1 MSSFE
6 TLIRASAA
14 SVIAE
19 FSTLKGIK
27 KGDVDTRREQIA
39 AMVGLNAAQLVCG
52 VGFNAAVNR
61 VLNLARFLGFAAT
74 EALIAER
81 NYVFIHDRYRDLT
94 INNVLEIYAV
104 LGRIDSQ
111 RPEWTDL
118 IISRLNNVE
127 AQLEETINPV
137 LIGSYKLEVRAIYE
151 NRLASPAL
159 LDVRLDRQYAVLRDI
174 TGESMLLLETGI
186 MSPQAFLERAGVTA
200 EEKSRAV
207 FQRLIPKVVAEQY
220 LAAHAEDNGNG
231 KLRAAV
237 AEVS

>member
-6 TLIRASAA
+6 SLIRASAA
-14 SVIAE
+14 NVIAE
-19 FSTLKGIK
+19 FSALKGIK

-39 AMVGLNAAQLVCG
+39 GMVGLNAVQLVCG
-52 VGFNAAVNR
+52 VGFNAAVNH
-61 VLNLARFLGFAAT
+61 VLNLARFLGFAST
-74 EALIAER
+74 EALVAER
-81 NYVFIHDRYRDLT
+81 NYAFIHDRYRELT
-94 INNVLEIYAV
+94 INNILEIYAV
-104 LGRIDSQ
+104 LGHPESH
-111 RPEWTDL
+111 RPEWADL

-151 NRLASPAL
+151 NRLAAPAL

-174 TGESMLLLETGI
+174 TGESMLLLETGA
-186 MSPQAFLERAGVTA
+186 MTPQAFLERPGLTA

-207 FQRLIPKVVAEQY
+207 FQRLIPKAVAESY
-220 LAAHAEDNGNG
+220 LAAHPAENSDG

-237 AEVS
+237 TELS